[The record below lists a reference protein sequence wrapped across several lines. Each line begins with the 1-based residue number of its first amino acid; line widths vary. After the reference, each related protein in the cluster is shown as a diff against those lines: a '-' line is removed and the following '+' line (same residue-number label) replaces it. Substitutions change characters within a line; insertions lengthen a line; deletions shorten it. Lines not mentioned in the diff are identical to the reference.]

1 MNSDSV
7 EINVRDVTFAAREQ
21 ERPELSVLGGMNVL
35 THGLR
40 IKINRNTSPLS
51 LHSEDIMIPL

>member
-40 IKINRNTSPLS
+40 NRNTSPLS